1 MRPHLMRCWQKGDQ
15 GDRLFIL
22 GTAFLRRGLT
32 GEDKLD
38 QSVGGI
44 GSYAALPS
52 ATR

>member
-1 MRPHLMRCWQKGDQ
+1 MRLRLMRCWQKGDQ

-22 GTAFLRRGLT
+22 GTAFLSRGLT
-32 GEDKLD
+32 GEDELD
-38 QSVGGI
+38 RSVGGV

>member
-1 MRPHLMRCWQKGDQ
+1 MRPRLRCWQKGDQ

-32 GEDKLD
+32 GKDELD
-38 QSVGGI
+38 QSVGGV

>member
-1 MRPHLMRCWQKGDQ
+1 MWPRLMRCWQKGDQ

-22 GTAFLRRGLT
+22 GTAFLRLGRT
-32 GEDKLD
+32 GKNELD
-38 QSVGGI
+38 QSVGGG